1 MPRNTPLC
9 FYRTGL
15 VNKVT
20 VIYSQRAWV
29 IFCLLPT
36 ALFSH
41 VVLSQGIH
49 SVIKKTDPV
58 TWTLEYKA
66 SQPIERLAFK
76 RNPDNS
82 RINRWKPIEN
92 DYRVYL
98 ESDEEFIGRKDGK
111 PFTEVK
117 LHLTPRYKHLPKD
130 YAPFSPFSDGGI
142 LIHSGRF
149 FACENECDDS
159 FNEWSFKLT
168 VPRGEHI
175 IINGVTVGSETNW
188 IDSGSGMSIY
198 IGQQTPI
205 EANGFL
211 TLIDAGLPK
220 SIKDALETDIPKM
233 TAYFKSKLGDLPE
246 GLQPT
251 LFASYSKTKGTSV
264 QGGVLPNQIFI
275 HWDKDDLEKFAEDEI
290 FINDLLWMFAHEV
303 GHYYQRFNSTN
314 IEPSESWVHEGH
326 AELLAYDIL
335 SSLYPSSDKYREMR
349 VDRFKKN
356 CANDLENTS
365 LKNAALNG
373 RFQAYYSCGFLIHQL
388 ISNVHQTG
396 LGKSAGPYET
406 WKLFSTKA
414 DANSKSAQEAFL
426 DTVTQLTNKNL
437 SESIRRFVHI
447 EHVEPSNVI
456 EEFTNRREF

>member
-1 MPRNTPLC
+1 M
-9 FYRTGL
+9 
-15 VNKVT
+15 
-20 VIYSQRAWV
+20 
-29 IFCLLPT
+29 
-36 ALFSH
+36 
-41 VVLSQGIH
+41 
-49 SVIKKTDPV
+49 IKKTDPV

-220 SIKDALETDIPKM
+220 SIKDALETDIQR
-233 TAYFKSKLGDLPE
+233 YG
-246 GLQPT
+246 GLC
-251 LFASYSKTKGTSV
+251 
-264 QGGVLPNQIFI
+264 
-275 HWDKDDLEKFAEDEI
+275 W
-290 FINDLLWMFAHEV
+290 
-303 GHYYQRFNSTN
+303 
-314 IEPSESWVHEGH
+314 
-326 AELLAYDIL
+326 
-335 SSLYPSSDKYREMR
+335 
-349 VDRFKKN
+349 
-356 CANDLENTS
+356 C
-365 LKNAALNG
+365 
-373 RFQAYYSCGFLIHQL
+373 
-388 ISNVHQTG
+388 
-396 LGKSAGPYET
+396 
-406 WKLFSTKA
+406 
-414 DANSKSAQEAFL
+414 
-426 DTVTQLTNKNL
+426 
-437 SESIRRFVHI
+437 
-447 EHVEPSNVI
+447 
-456 EEFTNRREF
+456 